1 MDLHDILKMSKQCFP
16 PIKKSQSNVNLTFS
30 EEAVKL
36 TSSIFKQWFINKS
49 TDNSNTGSD
58 DDLLF
63 FVRNSVGE
71 GESKVDVARK
81 DSSSLPSVADE
92 KFNWPETF
100 FLNFILH
107 EFEYQVTVAVC
118 TVHHMINVL
127 RRKSL
132 QVFPS
137 PTKQRMDRKSK
148 ESETIYPDLFFSIDD
163 FEQCFRDILIQH
175 EGEKIAVELV
185 AKNEAIGLTKL
196 VFSGMVDYSAVQQAF
211 FNREKAQSTTTS
223 LATKIA
229 SFTPFKNRI
238 QSFNVEQAA
247 QYIRLRGPRKTGF
260 AELAV
265 SKYVPPETLVTG
277 GRKASQGNDIA
288 SQNVSVRAY
297 RKVSSSD
304 DLPQSAQPVVT
315 QSVPEQPLLKKPS
328 PSDQVLNASLTY
340 VMLHWQTIVDAVLY
354 SEEEGK
360 LSS

>member
-1 MDLHDILKMSKQCFP
+1 MI
-16 PIKKSQSNVNLTFS
+16 FS
-30 EEAVKL
+30 
-36 TSSIFKQWFINKS
+36 I
-49 TDNSNTGSD
+49 TDG
-58 DDLLF
+58 
-63 FVRNSVGE
+63 
-71 GESKVDVARK
+71 
-81 DSSSLPSVADE
+81 

-118 TVHHMINVL
+118 TVHHMINVS

-163 FEQCFRDILIQH
+163 FEQCFRDILVQH

-185 AKNEAIGLTKL
+185 AKNQAIGLSKL

-211 FNREKAQSTTTS
+211 INREKAQSTTSS

-229 SFTPFKNRI
+229 SFTPFKSRV
-238 QSFNVEQAA
+238 QSFNVEQPA

-265 SKYVPPETLVTG
+265 SKHVPAETSVAS
-277 GRKASQGNDIA
+277 RKASHDNDIG
-288 SQNVSVRAY
+288 SQNISAVSY
-297 RKVSSSD
+297 RKVSSPD
-304 DLPQSAQPVVT
+304 ELPTGDQTPEPVVLR
-315 QSVPEQPLLKKPS
+315 SDQPSLKKSSANDP
-328 PSDQVLNASLTY
+328 VLNASLTY

-360 LSS
+360 LS